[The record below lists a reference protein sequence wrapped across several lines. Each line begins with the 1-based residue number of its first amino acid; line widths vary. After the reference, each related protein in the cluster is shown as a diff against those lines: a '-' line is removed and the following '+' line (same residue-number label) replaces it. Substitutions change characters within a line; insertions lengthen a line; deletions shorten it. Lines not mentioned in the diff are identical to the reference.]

1 MTRTEEAACIA
12 LWTQGLQT
20 TEIAQRLGIPK
31 GTVQS
36 RAHRLQQLGKI
47 QP

>member
-20 TEIAQRLGIPK
+20 TEIAQRLGILK